1 MDALGSTLAGKIEPV
16 PSTRNDAFALFP
28 LQPDE
33 ATTCDA
39 MLTQAGSRLL
49 ISPNHHINS
58 FQVRRGRDGAR
69 RGPGRGM

>member
-1 MDALGSTLAGKIEPV
+1 MAAPGPGLAGAGRIEPL
-16 PSTRNDAFALFP
+16 SSSRNDAFALFP

-49 ISPNHHINS
+49 ISPNHHINA
-58 FQVRRGRDGAR
+58 FQVRAGLGVTWA
-69 RGPGRGM
+69 GV